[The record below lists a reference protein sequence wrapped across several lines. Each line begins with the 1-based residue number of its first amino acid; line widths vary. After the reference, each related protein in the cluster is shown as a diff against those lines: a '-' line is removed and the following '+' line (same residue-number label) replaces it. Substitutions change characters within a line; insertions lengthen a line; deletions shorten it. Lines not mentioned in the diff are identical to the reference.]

1 MRSSHKTALLPS
13 QQSLYQD
20 VAHCCPD
27 VPSQVLLSKQFT
39 HFLTVAPDPVMA
51 LQHFDRLVDRLA
63 GDAAHGADFQW
74 LWEEHTLK
82 ALATVLGSSHARS
95 VSRWHTGPSGL

>member
-63 GDAAHGADFQW
+63 GDAAHGADFQ
-74 LWEEHTLK
+74 
-82 ALATVLGSSHARS
+82 
-95 VSRWHTGPSGL
+95 